1 LVALPEKHPYDG
13 KGMKLEDLSEE
24 RFIFYYRNG
33 APCIFDA
40 ILIRDLS

>member
-1 LVALPEKHPYDG
+1 
-13 KGMKLEDLSEE
+13 MKLEDLSEE